1 MPREGS
7 RAWEKREKRRAK
19 QRAALEGC
27 GKYRFKN
34 ITMSDLV
41 LSKQAAD
48 GKTIVRPGET
58 FVGDSYYMKFVPTE
72 IIVAETLQEVPLDA
86 PSVDKELEKMQNL
99 EHPPKEVITIQE
111 TLEVKEGVESKER
124 VKLTP
129 EILAAARADGKSFG
143 VIAREYGYSITYVSK
158 ACKKHGIE

>member
-34 ITMSDLV
+34 ITTSDIV
-41 LSKQAAD
+41 LSKIAAD
-48 GKTIVRPGET
+48 GKKMVHPGGT
-58 FVGDSYYMKFVPTE
+58 FVGDSYYMKFVPNE
-72 IIVAETLQEVPLDA
+72 LIVAETLQEVPLDA
-86 PSVDKELEKMQNL
+86 PPVELELKKMENPDY
-99 EHPPKEVITIQE
+99 PPKEVVTIQE
-111 TLEVKEGVESKER
+111 TFEVKEGVESEER

-129 EILAAARADGKSFG
+129 EILAAARAEGKSFG